1 MGNEVVENMGHMV
14 RERESIE
21 RKLSST
27 YSLGRDRPGL
37 QPKSLLPLYDGKTR
51 SLSFQGV
58 FHTLSDTSSED
69 SSSSSSS
76 FNEDKDSAFKGKGKA
91 PIIEVGSSS
100 DETDY
105 QTSSPSES
113 ASGSKGFIN
122 PLFMDPVTSEEPEI
136 TKEIVQN
143 SGCKITRRRTLS
155 STS

>member
-21 RKLSST
+21 WKLSST
-27 YSLGRDRPGL
+27 YSLGRDRPGS

-58 FHTLSDTSSED
+58 FHTLSSDTSSED
-69 SSSSSSS
+69 SSSS

-143 SGCKITRRRTLS
+143 SGCKSIRRRTLS
-155 STS
+155 STN